1 RKLLKQVNAI
11 VFYTRGN
18 ELRGYSAAL
27 PLLVGLFGRT
37 DAAVSGSRRER
48 CHRIRRGVRSR
59 PCDGRVT
66 PSDHRR
72 AKGTAA
78 SEGVA
83 RGAAGTIA
91 NSAEGRRTK
100 ENRRQGSDTV
110 ERSGSTGRP
119 FDPWRSR
126 IALTLDMQKRA
137 EVGGGTPAGGSCG
150 QAIRLWP
157 NCFTRWITVCRR
169 TRRRSK
175 GAI

>member
-1 RKLLKQVNAI
+1 
-11 VFYTRGN
+11 
-18 ELRGYSAAL
+18 
-27 PLLVGLFGRT
+27 
-37 DAAVSGSRRER
+37 
-48 CHRIRRGVRSR
+48 SR

-150 QAIRLWP
+150 QLSDCGRTASRDGLQFAGEP
-157 NCFTRWITVCRR
+157 EDDRR
-169 TRRRSK
+169 
-175 GAI
+175 